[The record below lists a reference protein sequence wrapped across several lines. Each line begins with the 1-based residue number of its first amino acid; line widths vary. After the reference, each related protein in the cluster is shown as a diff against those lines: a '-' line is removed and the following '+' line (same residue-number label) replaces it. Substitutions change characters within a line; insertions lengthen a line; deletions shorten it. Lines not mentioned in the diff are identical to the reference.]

1 MSLQALYFSFQ
12 SGWRHYTRCK
22 SVGTKHVLDAI
33 RSDDKQQI
41 AVCCGVHLTKR
52 KILIL
57 NENLHSLL
65 ELDLESGERTTLLSV
80 DPGYISAFYV
90 GDDDNILIVRT
101 EQEKIEDDESYAEY
115 DSDKFYNKT
124 IVELQ
129 YYFRKNNKSVYYQ
142 IKNVLECL
150 EVIYSEKDKQLS
162 LFIKADEGIVL
173 VLLEL
178 LEYFDSDIEQP
189 VRENRELCTSSNGI
203 LE

>member
-1 MSLQALYFSFQ
+1 MKPSAKIQANGQKNMYAHRPS
-12 SGWRHYTRCK
+12 
-22 SVGTKHVLDAI
+22 
-33 RSDDKQQI
+33 
-41 AVCCGVHLTKR
+41 
-52 KILIL
+52 LIL
-57 NENLHSLL
+57 R
-65 ELDLESGERTTLLSV
+65 RTTLLSV

-178 LEYFDSDIEQP
+178 LE
-189 VRENRELCTSSNGI
+189 SNQF
-203 LE
+203 